1 MDERLEEI
9 KRYYSSAESLHP
21 DIQEDIQ
28 WLTQQAEKAQ
38 ELESDIKVNKKS
50 VDWLLYQNK
59 RYKQALEFYADEENY
74 DRPYDNED
82 YFDYLPSEMDF
93 DKGEKARQTLRGET
107 E

>member
-28 WLTQQAEKAQ
+28 WLIQQAEKAE
-38 ELESDIKVNKKS
+38 ELESDIKANKKS

-59 RYKQALEFYADEENY
+59 RYKEALEDIKINSRSDVNRAI
-74 DRPYDNED
+74 
-82 YFDYLPSEMDF
+82 
-93 DKGEKARQTLRGET
+93 EKACKALEGEST
-107 E
+107 

>member
-28 WLTQQAEKAQ
+28 WLIQQAEKAE
-38 ELESDIKVNKKS
+38 ELESDIKANKKS

-59 RYKQALEFYADEENY
+59 RYKEALEKIAFDEKSQFFE
-74 DRPYDNED
+74 RCPKIAKE
-82 YFDYLPSEMDF
+82 
-93 DKGEKARQTLRGET
+93 ALRGES
-107 E
+107 